1 MKEELI
7 ELADKIN
14 FRSMFFPS
22 NIELVSYKEKR
33 KHYLWMCELQQY
45 IRKTYGIDI
54 VIIPNVI
61 RYEYVIYY
69 KYPLKAERNIYFF
82 ETYEE
87 ALETALVRLI
97 KLIKDIR
104 DEDNSNQGNNGD
116 TQ

>member
-45 IRKTYGIDI
+45 IRKTYSIDI

-87 ALETALVRLI
+87 ALQVALI
-97 KLIKDIR
+97 KVIKLIR
-104 DEDNSNQGNNGD
+104 DEDNSNQDNNGD
-116 TQ
+116 T

>member
-7 ELADKIN
+7 ELADILD

-22 NIELVSYKEKR
+22 SVMWISYKEKR

-45 IRKTYGIDI
+45 IRKTYNIDV

-61 RYEYVIYY
+61 GYEYVIYY
-69 KYPLKAERNIYFF
+69 KYPPKAERNRDFF

-87 ALETALVRLI
+87 ALETGLVRLI

-104 DEDNSNQGNNGD
+104 DEDNSNQGNNRN
-116 TQ
+116 T